1 MSSDGLTDKRTV
13 GREGQTLAGESLL
26 VRYANFVKLPHTVF
40 ALPFAL
46 LGRVVASRITAVT
59 WRTLGLVIIA
69 FTGARFVAL
78 GFNRIADRE
87 IDSRNPRTKGRELPS
102 GRLTLTQAW
111 TAVVVA
117 AGLFLAAAWAL
128 NPLCFVLAPIALV
141 FISTYSYTKRFTVW
155 SHLWLGLADG
165 IATPAGYL
173 AVTGRWS
180 EPWWLLPVGALAVT
194 FWVGGFD
201 VFYALPDE
209 AFDRAE
215 RLESLVVRLGQA
227 RAILVA
233 KLLHGLALTA
243 LVAFGVGAGLGGAYY
258 AGVAAGAAVIAW
270 EHRLVRPGDLSRL
283 NAAFFTANGIVSI
296 VVFLGALIDRV
307 I

>member
-1 MSSDGLTDKRTV
+1 
-13 GREGQTLAGESLL
+13 LL

-46 LGRVVASRITAVT
+46 LGLVVASRITAVT
-59 WRTLGLVIIA
+59 WRTLGLVIVA
-69 FTGARFVAL
+69 FTCARFVAL

-87 IDSRNPRTKGRELPS
+87 IDSRNPRTRGRELPS
-102 GRLTLTQAW
+102 GRLTLAQAW

-128 NPLCFVLAPIALV
+128 NPLCFILAPIALV
-141 FISTYSYTKRFTVW
+141 FISAYSYTKRFTAW

-180 EPWWLLPVGALAVT
+180 DPWWLLPVGALAVT
-194 FWVGGFD
+194 FWVAGFD

-209 AFDRAE
+209 GFDRAE
-215 RLESLVVRLGQA
+215 RLESLVVRLGQG

-233 KLLHGLALTA
+233 KLLHGLSLAA

-283 NAAFFTANGIVSI
+283 NAAFFTANGLVSI

-307 I
+307 T

>member
-1 MSSDGLTDKRTV
+1 LVEDGGGRA
-13 GREGQTLAGESLL
+13 REGQTFRGESLI
-26 VRYANFVKLPHTVF
+26 VRYINFVKLPHTVF

-46 LGRVVASRITAVT
+46 LGLLVASRETALT
-59 WRTLGLVIIA
+59 WRTLGLVVLA
-69 FTGARFVAL
+69 FTCARFVAL

-87 IDSRNPRTKGRELPS
+87 LDARNPRTRERELPS
-102 GRLTLTQAW
+102 GRLTLRQAW
-111 TAVVVA
+111 VAVALA
-117 AGLFLAAAWAL
+117 AAVFLATAWAL
-128 NPLCFVLAPIALV
+128 NPLCFALAPLALA
-141 FISTYSYTKRFTVW
+141 FISAYSYAKRFTHW

-201 VFYALPDE
+201 VFYALQDE

-215 RLESLVVRLGQA
+215 RLESLVVRLGQR

-233 KLLHGLALTA
+233 KLLHGLALVT
-243 LVAFGVGAGLGGAYY
+243 LVLFGIGASLGLAYY
-258 AGVAAGAAVIAW
+258 AGVATGATLIAW
-270 EHRLVRPGDLSRL
+270 EHRLVKPGDLSRL

-296 VVFLGALIDRV
+296 VVFLGALVDRV
-307 I
+307 L